1 MAAKGEDDPMSGL
14 LALSRGVDRVTTV
27 IGRNVAWL
35 ILLAVVISAVNAL
48 VRKVFSM
55 SSNAWLEAQWYL
67 FGAAFML
74 AAAWT
79 LLDNEHI
86 RIDVIYGRWSRRVQ
100 HWIDLIGTVLFLMPF
115 TAIMLYLTW
124 PALMGSLRTGEVS
137 MNAGGLPLW
146 PARAILVVGFALLFA
161 QGLSE
166 IVKKIAVMRGVI
178 PDPHHHLNPHE
189 AALKEAELMAG
200 HHLHGEHGSEAGAIE
215 SERRP

>member
-1 MAAKGEDDPMSGL
+1 MSGL
-14 LALSRGVDRVTTV
+14 LALSRGIDRVTTM

-35 ILLAVVISAVNAL
+35 ILLAVVISAVNAI
-48 VRKVFSM
+48 VRKAFSI

-79 LLDNEHI
+79 LLENEHI
-86 RIDVIYGRWSRRVQ
+86 RIDVIYGRWSRRTQ
-100 HWIDLIGTVLFLMPF
+100 HWIDLLGTVLFLMPF

-146 PARAILVVGFALLFA
+146 PARAILVIGFSLLFA
-161 QGLSE
+161 QGISE

-178 PDPHHHLNPHE
+178 PDPHHHTVPHE
-189 AALKEAELMAG
+189 AALKEAELIAG
-200 HHLHGEHGSEAGAIE
+200 HHVDDDQTADPRPAEP
-215 SERRP
+215 ERRP

>member
-1 MAAKGEDDPMSGL
+1 MGAL
-14 LALSRGVDRVTTV
+14 LALSRGIDRITTL
-27 IGRNVAWL
+27 IGRSVSWL
-35 ILLAVVISAVNAL
+35 ILLAVMISATNAII
-48 VRKVFSM
+48 RKVFSI

-74 AAAWT
+74 ASAWT

-100 HWIDLIGTVLFLMPF
+100 HWIDLLGTVLFLMPF
-115 TAIMLYLTW
+115 TTVMLWLTW
-124 PALMGSLRTGEVS
+124 PALMGSIRSGEIS

-146 PARAILVVGFALLFA
+146 PARAVLVVGFGMLFA

-166 IVKKIAVMRGVI
+166 IVKKIAVMRGII
-178 PDPHHHLNPHE
+178 PDPHQNTGPNE
-189 AALKEAELMAG
+189 AAIHEAELMLAG
-200 HHLHGEHGSEAGAIE
+200 RTDRTDE

>member
-1 MAAKGEDDPMSGL
+1 MDGL
-14 LALSRGVDRVTTV
+14 LALSRGIDRVTSI

-35 ILLAVVISAVNAL
+35 ILLAVVISAVNAI

-79 LLDNEHI
+79 LMENEHI
-86 RIDVIYGRWSRRVQ
+86 RIDVIYGRWSRRAQ
-100 HWIDLIGTVLFLMPF
+100 HWIDLLGTILFLMPF
-115 TAIMLYLTW
+115 TGIMLYLTW

-146 PARAILVVGFALLFA
+146 PARAILVAGFSLLFA

-166 IVKKIAVMRGVI
+166 IIKKIAVMRGLIV
-178 PDPHHHLNPHE
+178 DPHHHATPE
-189 AALKEAELMAG
+189 EIALKEAELMAG
-200 HHLHGEHGSEAGAIE
+200 HRLDEEQAADTRPAQP
-215 SERRP
+215 ERRP